1 MLKAMSEKGEAEL
14 QDEKVQYAKR
24 DMGARGV
31 SFLPVDLWWSMMI
44 YVAYVAYVLRCSM
57 TNVI

>member
-14 QDEKVQYAKR
+14 QDEKVQYAKC

>member
-14 QDEKVQYAKR
+14 QDEKVQYAKC

-31 SFLPVDLWWSMMI
+31 SFFACRSMVIYDDL
-44 YVAYVAYVLRCSM
+44 CSLCSLCIKM
-57 TNVI
+57 